1 MQRMALLLYDY
12 LLEEHSKEDSEM
24 QSLDQMVSSLS
35 MPYPTLESDTDDK
48 MKFIVKV
55 MDILDFNDSLR
66 PWILDHPIEPG
77 EDIEDS
83 LPTHWPPIVLG
94 FQDLFIFESWPMLR
108 LPLESL
114 CPSAFIPSSPLQT
127 RGFHEIAVAESLGGF
142 DIDSAAGDAD
152 MAALKTNT
160 TTSLDERPLPRKA
173 SINLN
178 AHFDAQILLA
188 DASMKAKLR
197 DCRARIH
204 SCNTVVCLQ
213 LAGGVE
219 HASSP
224 PVAILATPNAQ
235 KTMPIRLFWMSPSNL
250 EVATQCDFGYL
261 IPNQSAQYLSE
272 SLTESATPFRLTLSS
287 NRRMTIAGDHFL
299 PIKAVCAHC
308 CMTFTSDDPIKCS
321 ECATQRIYV
330 YYCTEECA
338 TENKSTHDQD
348 CIKGN
353 TLGNSS
359 EFSLTGMTAPSI
371 PTSQAQ
377 LISQSSRSSID
388 SIKTEAQGLKTS
400 IKEARSSILALTGSI
415 NTTND
420 TTLSYLSETMAL
432 LGRLEAAKSELQSL
446 PSSASIGPSKS
457 YVELIEL
464 LMSPIRKSFKFHF
477 YGKRPTNSLK
487 KPEYYLK
494 FILKILVDQQDFLD
508 DFIQPFL
515 NQISS
520 INLSAKEIF
529 SRSLADLVSRKLQH
543 DLPNLLLQ
551 PASFLHTIEEVFLFD
566 ENMRENY
573 ISPELFSTT
582 WKSCAEIVLENESV
596 FALWA
601 DLERQATEVRFK
613 EIVSDPDRWTMALV
627 KMSDID
633 DDHTLVFQSA
643 CKVCL
648 TPFLTGELWRHQS
661 TFIPIND
668 PRYNLPYKGTRISHM
683 ACCLGSIHS
692 IATSI
697 RLWSKELLLYGDPS
711 VDDTDIFSAT
721 LVSYDELVAKI
732 AHVSIEDIMLD
743 ISESLW
749 EYERRLIDERIW
761 EKLVV
766 RGQFSFRGGSQFSL
780 DEARFLHS
788 LQPMHPSPA
797 ALLPRLS
804 EASTILA
811 LPVEATETDQ
821 VDIYSIMLA
830 AIEDGEE
837 PMPMLERIGVFQ
849 LTSKEVREVVGR
861 RIEALGEF

>member
-1 MQRMALLLYDY
+1 METSLLPLSLPPMDQLLHSSKDELDEQLLLTI
-12 LLEEHSKEDSEM
+12 EHS
-24 QSLDQMVSSLS
+24 
-35 MPYPTLESDTDDK
+35 
-48 MKFIVKV
+48 
-55 MDILDFNDSLR
+55 
-66 PWILDHPIEPG
+66 
-77 EDIEDS
+77 
-83 LPTHWPPIVLG
+83 
-94 FQDLFIFESWPMLR
+94 
-108 LPLESL
+108 
-114 CPSAFIPSSPLQT
+114 
-127 RGFHEIAVAESLGGF
+127 AV
-142 DIDSAAGDAD
+142 
-152 MAALKTNT
+152 
-160 TTSLDERPLPRKA
+160 
-173 SINLN
+173 
-178 AHFDAQILLA
+178 
-188 DASMKAKLR
+188 
-197 DCRARIH
+197 
-204 SCNTVVCLQ
+204 
-213 LAGGVE
+213 
-219 HASSP
+219 
-224 PVAILATPNAQ
+224 
-235 KTMPIRLFWMSPSNL
+235 
-250 EVATQCDFGYL
+250 
-261 IPNQSAQYLSE
+261 
-272 SLTESATPFRLTLSS
+272 
-287 NRRMTIAGDHFL
+287 
-299 PIKAVCAHC
+299 
-308 CMTFTSDDPIKCS
+308 
-321 ECATQRIYV
+321 
-330 YYCTEECA
+330 
-338 TENKSTHDQD
+338 ENK
-348 CIKGN
+348 K
-353 TLGNSS
+353 
-359 EFSLTGMTAPSI
+359 
-371 PTSQAQ
+371 AQ

-446 PSSASIGPSKS
+446 CDINTKCSLMKACLESGDLSTAIQHYCTFFEQPHLAGEVSEAGATSNVYSFVEAYFTSKADLRRSSLHTYHQLIHKQLLAKAVPILLEMSWPKATDSSISHSILLRLTPILKLASLVQHPGILSPSSASIGPSKS

-633 DDHTLVFQSA
+633 DDHTLVFSERMQSLFDA
-643 CKVCL
+643 ISHRCRRLQKYEQRVEFSRL
-648 TPFLTGELWRHQS
+648 VHLPVLHQFLDILSQELWRHQS

-721 LVSYDELVAKI
+721 LVSYDELIAKI

-749 EYERRLIDERIW
+749 EYERRLDWLDGSCDSTALSSDTISQSLKEPIHTISHYLGCVKSHLSVPLFRKHFLRPVTRLIDERIW

-780 DEARFLHS
+780 DVRLGFLHS

-837 PMPMLERIGVFQ
+837 LMPMLERIGVFQ

>member
-1 MQRMALLLYDY
+1 METSLLPLSLPPMDQLLHSSKDELDEQLLLTI
-12 LLEEHSKEDSEM
+12 EHS
-24 QSLDQMVSSLS
+24 
-35 MPYPTLESDTDDK
+35 
-48 MKFIVKV
+48 
-55 MDILDFNDSLR
+55 
-66 PWILDHPIEPG
+66 
-77 EDIEDS
+77 
-83 LPTHWPPIVLG
+83 
-94 FQDLFIFESWPMLR
+94 
-108 LPLESL
+108 
-114 CPSAFIPSSPLQT
+114 
-127 RGFHEIAVAESLGGF
+127 
-142 DIDSAAGDAD
+142 
-152 MAALKTNT
+152 
-160 TTSLDERPLPRKA
+160 
-173 SINLN
+173 
-178 AHFDAQILLA
+178 
-188 DASMKAKLR
+188 
-197 DCRARIH
+197 
-204 SCNTVVCLQ
+204 
-213 LAGGVE
+213 
-219 HASSP
+219 
-224 PVAILATPNAQ
+224 
-235 KTMPIRLFWMSPSNL
+235 
-250 EVATQCDFGYL
+250 
-261 IPNQSAQYLSE
+261 
-272 SLTESATPFRLTLSS
+272 
-287 NRRMTIAGDHFL
+287 
-299 PIKAVCAHC
+299 
-308 CMTFTSDDPIKCS
+308 
-321 ECATQRIYV
+321 
-330 YYCTEECA
+330 
-338 TENKSTHDQD
+338 
-348 CIKGN
+348 
-353 TLGNSS
+353 
-359 EFSLTGMTAPSI
+359 
-371 PTSQAQ
+371 
-377 LISQSSRSSID
+377 
-388 SIKTEAQGLKTS
+388 
-400 IKEARSSILALTGSI
+400 SI

-446 PSSASIGPSKS
+446 CDINTKCSLMKACLESGDLSTAIQHYCTFFEQPHLAGEVSEAGATSNVYSFVEAYFTSSGSEAVILKYVPFLFFSFVKSGILSPSSASIGPSKS

-487 KPEYYLK
+487 K
-494 FILKILVDQQDFLD
+494 
-508 DFIQPFL
+508 
-515 NQISS
+515 
-520 INLSAKEIF
+520 
-529 SRSLADLVSRKLQH
+529 R
-543 DLPNLLLQ
+543 
-551 PASFLHTIEEVFLFD
+551 FLFD

-633 DDHTLVFQSA
+633 DDHTLVFSERMQSLFDA
-643 CKVCL
+643 ISHRCRRLQKYEQRVEFSRL
-648 TPFLTGELWRHQS
+648 VHLPVLHQFLDILSQELWRHQS

-721 LVSYDELVAKI
+721 LVSYDELIAKI

-749 EYERRLIDERIW
+749 EYERRYYLSELEEPIHTISHYLGCVKSHLSVPLFRKHFLRPVTRLIDERIW

-780 DEARFLHS
+780 DVRLGFLHS

-837 PMPMLERIGVFQ
+837 LMPMLERIGVFQ